1 MLSLARGWKST
12 AEVLKSL
19 STLIATGNPMSAGS
33 PTAKKARVDMKIG
46 THNGSFHCD
55 EVLACFLLRQLPK
68 YKDAQITRTRD
79 PAVLDTC
86 DIVVDVGGVF
96 DPEKNRF
103 DHHQRS
109 FKETMNSLN
118 PKKRW
123 NTKLSSA
130 GLVYLHFG
138 RQVLKQI
145 LELANDDPVLDIIY
159 DKVYENFVE
168 EIDAVDNGINQY
180 DGDARYQISTTI
192 GNRVRHLNPNWNE
205 EANEEAQFN
214 KAYDMVGAEF
224 LDRVL
229 YYKKSW
235 IPARELV
242 EQAIKERTAVD
253 PSGEIVV
260 LKSGGCP
267 WKDHLFNIEEEMCL
281 SAKLKYV
288 LYTDSSQKWRI
299 QCVPLKIGSFENRL
313 SLPEEWRG
321 VRDAELTEKSGIPG
335 CIFVHAG
342 GFIGGNETY
351 DGALEM
357 ARRSLKQ
364 QNENGS

>member
-1 MLSLARGWKST
+1 MST
-12 AEVLKSL
+12 S
-19 STLIATGNPMSAGS
+19 S
-33 PTAKKARVDMKIG
+33 PPAKKAKSDMKIG

-79 PAVLDTC
+79 PALLDTC
-86 DIVVDVGGVF
+86 DIVVDVGGIF
-96 DPEKNRF
+96 DAEKNRF
-103 DHHQRS
+103 DHHQRT

-118 PKKRW
+118 PKKHW

-138 RQVLKQI
+138 HEVLKQI
-145 LELANDDPVLDIIY
+145 LELTDDDPVLDIVY
-159 DKVYENFVE
+159 DKVYDNFVE
-168 EIDAVDNGINQY
+168 EIDAVDNGIDQY
-180 DGDARYQISTTI
+180 DGEARYQISTTLS
-192 GNRVRHLNPNWNE
+192 NRVRHLNPNWNE
-205 EANEEAQFN
+205 DAEEEVQFK

-242 EQAIKERTAVD
+242 EQAIKERAEVD
-253 PSGEIVV
+253 PSGEIVT

-281 SAKLKYV
+281 SPKLKYV
-288 LYTDSSQKWRI
+288 LYTDNSKKWRI

-321 VRDAELTEKSGIPG
+321 IRDAELSEKSGIPG

-351 DGALEM
+351 DGVLEM

-364 QNENGS
+364 QNKNGS